1 MPIPMTSTDATPS
14 STTNAPSAS
23 SSSSSRHQRQEGEP
37 RIELILSRPR
47 YRSGGVVV
55 GTVLI
60 SAPPG
65 GNSRDIKKL
74 RRSIHTAKL
83 YLSGHTRIDP
93 RWHTTSTLTDLYG
106 SHPHLSSRSLPE
118 GIEQRAVRA
127 VFGDCRDGVHVE
139 GGGIVCFYA
148 SNVVDL
154 IGKGCTLVD
163 RPEHIGEY
171 GTMSSDNYA
180 CYASPGRDSKA
191 ADAEEGGED
200 KDKDVGERMNTSNT
214 SVQANADGRQRQQNH
229 RQQYLAFTFRSKLP
243 DDAPPSAATASARY
257 FYSAVLCVEMGPY
270 ESDPT
275 IVIQTPFEVVHSR
288 ANIGMGHNHD
298 TSSSKGVQSGGRV
311 KVGTLHAI
319 SHPSGLPCYVSPTD
333 WNQPAKISVD
343 RDFGTC
349 SRTTGTDVRS
359 LRVTDQNGCPCCVL
373 TLVGASVM
381 RPGGRVE
388 IRCDFDEEVI
398 LRRGSRSKTY
408 DDNEDAAEEDDSPP
422 RILPCYRVS
431 VLLQGEEI
439 ALNEDGTSRRTRSYA
454 FDAKHAL
461 VEPGCTDAVSLGARL
476 PLDCPISIHTDLVRV
491 TTTCKIVLTVKK
503 NAQGADATPGG
514 SKYDFLTLEVPCVVQ
529 HDAFGND
536 DEQEDMMQERG
547 TGGNDAADLLGY
559 CWHTE
564 KDGQECKDGSTSW
577 RGDFFA
583 DDIMNDLKML
593 SMYMVHSL
601 QSYK

>member
-1 MPIPMTSTDATPS
+1 MTSTDTTS
-14 STTNAPSAS
+14 SSTNAPSAS
-23 SSSSSRHQRQEGEP
+23 SSSSSPHHQRQRQGEP

-65 GNSRDIKKL
+65 SRSIEEL

-93 RWHTTSTLTDLYG
+93 RWHTTATLTDLYG
-106 SHPHLSSRSLPE
+106 SHPHLSSRSLPK
-118 GIEQRAVRA
+118 GVEQRAVRA

-163 RPEHIGEY
+163 RPEHIGDD
-171 GTMSSDNYA
+171 GTMSDKYA
-180 CYASPGRDSKA
+180 CYASMRRGSKETNT
-191 ADAEEGGED
+191 EEEED
-200 KDKDVGERMNTSNT
+200 KDKEVSGMNTT
-214 SVQANADGRQRQQNH
+214 SVQPNAHGRQQQH
-229 RQQYLAFTFRSKLP
+229 QQQYLAFTFRSKLP

-275 IVIQTPFEVVHSR
+275 IVIQTPFEVAHSR
-288 ANIGMGHNHD
+288 ANIGMGND
-298 TSSSKGVQSGGRV
+298 NNTSSFKGIQSGGRV

-319 SHPSGLPCYVSPTD
+319 SHPNGLPCYVSPTD
-333 WNQPAKISVD
+333 WNQPAKLSVD

-381 RPGGRVE
+381 RPGGRAE

-398 LRRGSRSKTY
+398 LRRESHSMTY
-408 DDNEDAAEEDDSPP
+408 DDNEDAAEKDDSPP

-461 VEPGCTDAVSLGARL
+461 VEPGCTDSVSLGVRL
-476 PLDCPISIHTDLVRV
+476 PLDCPISIHTDLVKV
-491 TTTCKIVLTVKK
+491 TSTCKIVLTVKK
-503 NAQGADATPGG
+503 NAQGGDATPGG

-536 DEQEDMMQERG
+536 DEQEDMLQERG
-547 TGGNDAADLLGY
+547 TGGNDTAHLLGY
-559 CWHTE
+559 CLHTG
-564 KDGQECKDGSTSW
+564 KDGQEYKDGPTSW

-593 SMYMVHSL
+593 SMYMVRSL
-601 QSYK
+601 QSAYK